1 MNPNAINSVVIVGG
15 GTAGWMTAASL
26 AHAFAH
32 LPISFTLIESS
43 EIGTVGVGEATIPTI
58 REFYQALGISDI
70 EIMRATNATCKLG
83 IEFKDWH
90 TIGNSFFHPFAL
102 YGQSVR
108 GVPFHQYWLKLRQA
122 GYNADISEFSLGVM
136 LAKNEKFTFPS
147 ENPPSSMSV
156 FDWALHFDASLFA
169 NFLRDFSLAKG
180 VKRIDD
186 KIINVNVRAQDGFIE
201 SVQLEKN
208 QTIAADLF
216 IDCSGF
222 QGLLI
227 EGALKTGYEDWS
239 QWLLCDRA
247 VAAQSEVSGDP
258 LPYTIAAA
266 ESAGWR
272 WQIPLQHRAGNGHV
286 YSSKHISDEQARDT
300 LLKHI
305 SGKLLT
311 DPRIIK
317 FTPGRRHKAWNKN
330 CIAVGLAAGFLE
342 PLESTSIALI
352 ELAIDK
358 IKIFFPDK
366 SFNEAA
372 IHEFNDRTRVEY
384 ERVRDFVIFHYKAT
398 ARTDSDFWNYCRTM
412 SVPAELDYKN
422 RLFKNRG
429 HMLKYPYEVFQQPSW
444 IAIYNG
450 YDYWPETYDPLA
462 DYFDNDY
469 LKGVFDEMRKSV
481 RDAVKQVPV
490 HAEFIRSLQVNSSS
504 R

>member
-1 MNPNAINSVVIVGG
+1 MSANHISNVVIVGG

-26 AHAFAH
+26 SHAFAH

-90 TIGNSFFHPFAL
+90 TVGTSFFHPFAL
-102 YGQSVR
+102 YGQAVR
-108 GVPFHQYWLKLRQA
+108 DVPFHHYWMKLRQA
-122 GYNADISEFSLGVM
+122 GYTADISEFSLGVM

-169 NFLRDFSLAKG
+169 SFLRDFSIKNG

-186 KIINVNVRAQDGFIE
+186 KVINVNLRANDGFIE
-201 SVQLEKN
+201 SVSLEKN
-208 QTIAADLF
+208 QNIEADLF

-227 EGALKTGYEDWS
+227 EDALKTGYEDWS

-247 VAAQSEVSGDP
+247 VAAQSEVLENP
-258 LPYTIAAA
+258 LPYTISTA

-272 WQIPLQHRAGNGHV
+272 WKIPLQHRAGNGHV
-286 YSSKHISDEQARDT
+286 YSSNHISDDQAIDALRKNINGN
-300 LLKHI
+300 LLN
-305 SGKLLT
+305 
-311 DPRIIK
+311 DPRVIK
-317 FTPGRRHKAWNKN
+317 FTPGRRNKVWNKN
-330 CIAVGLAAGFLE
+330 CIAVGLSSGFLE

-358 IKIFFPDK
+358 IKLFFPDK
-366 SFNEAA
+366 SFNEDV
-372 IHEFNDRTRVEY
+372 IQEFNDRTRIEY

-398 ARTDSDFWNYCRTM
+398 ARTDSEFWNYCRNM
-412 SVPAELDYKN
+412 PVPAELDYKN
-422 RLFKNRG
+422 RLFKARG
-429 HMLKYPYEVFQQPSW
+429 HLIKYPYEIFQQPSW
-444 IAIYNG
+444 IAIYRG
-450 YDYWPETYDPLA
+450 YEYLPEAYDPQA
-462 DYFDNDY
+462 DYFDNTY
-469 LKGVFDEMRKSV
+469 LKSVFDEMRKSV
-481 RDAVKQVPV
+481 RDSVNQAPT
-490 HAEFIRSLQVNSSS
+490 HAEFIQSIKV
-504 R
+504 

>member
-1 MNPNAINSVVIVGG
+1 MSANHIGNVVIVGG

-26 AHAFAH
+26 SHAFAH

-90 TIGNSFFHPFAL
+90 TVGTSFFHPFAL
-102 YGQSVR
+102 YGQAVR
-108 GVPFHQYWLKLRQA
+108 GVPFHHYWMKLRQA
-122 GYNADISEFSLGVM
+122 GYTADISEFSLGVM

-169 NFLRDFSLAKG
+169 RFLRDFSVKNG

-186 KIINVNVRAQDGFIE
+186 KVINVNLRANDGFIE
-201 SVQLEKN
+201 SLTLEKN
-208 QTIAADLF
+208 KTITADLF

-247 VAAQSEVSGDP
+247 VAAQSEAMEKP
-258 LPYTIAAA
+258 LPYTISTA

-272 WQIPLQHRAGNGHV
+272 WKIPLQHRAGNGYV
-286 YSSKHISDEQARDT
+286 YSSNHISDDQAIDVLR
-300 LLKHI
+300 KHI
-305 SGKLLT
+305 SGKLLN
-311 DPRIIK
+311 DPRVIK
-317 FTPGRRHKAWNKN
+317 FTPGRRNKAWNKN
-330 CIAVGLAAGFLE
+330 CIAVGLSSGFLE

-358 IKIFFPDK
+358 IKLFFPDK
-366 SFNEAA
+366 SFNEDV
-372 IHEFNDRTRVEY
+372 IQEFNDRTRIEY

-398 ARTDSDFWNYCRTM
+398 ARTDSEFWNYCRNM
-412 SVPAELDYKN
+412 PVPAELDYKN
-422 RLFKNRG
+422 RLFKARG
-429 HMLKYPYEVFQQPSW
+429 HLIKYPYEIFQQPSW
-444 IAIYNG
+444 IAIYRG
-450 YDYWPETYDPLA
+450 YEYLPEAYDPQA
-462 DYFDNDY
+462 DYFDNTY
-469 LKGVFDEMRKSV
+469 LKSVFDEMRKSV
-481 RDAVKQVPV
+481 RDSVNQAPT
-490 HAEFIRSLQVNSSS
+490 HAEFIQSIKV
-504 R
+504 